1 VNFSRASTFFSS
13 NKGGIGMINISLEE
27 NQVQMLIDI
36 HEKTVADL
44 GYEISN
50 TDMHDY
56 RQQLKERRIE
66 VSRILE
72 ILQASL

>member
-1 VNFSRASTFFSS
+1 
-13 NKGGIGMINISLEE
+13 MINISLEE

-36 HEKTVADL
+36 LEKTVADL

-50 TDMHDY
+50 TDMYDY
-56 RQQLKERRIE
+56 RQQLKESRIE